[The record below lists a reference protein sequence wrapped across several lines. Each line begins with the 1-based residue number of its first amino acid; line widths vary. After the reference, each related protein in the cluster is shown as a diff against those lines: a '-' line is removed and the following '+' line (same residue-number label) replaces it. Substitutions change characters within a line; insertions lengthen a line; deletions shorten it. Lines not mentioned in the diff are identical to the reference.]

1 MQPTSLGEL
10 RDDRNAAA
18 GGRARGPGGTAA
30 TQDKLVQLDLAS
42 SAGRRAADGRV
53 QGWRLSSCSRRMPGE
68 LVTEKRQGGHA
79 KRVGAGESGWLVLA
93 MRRWA

>member
-1 MQPTSLGEL
+1 MTGTPP
-10 RDDRNAAA
+10 RAAE
-18 GGRARGPGGTAA
+18 PEDLEEPLPK
-30 TQDKLVQLDLAS
+30 QDKLVQLNLAS